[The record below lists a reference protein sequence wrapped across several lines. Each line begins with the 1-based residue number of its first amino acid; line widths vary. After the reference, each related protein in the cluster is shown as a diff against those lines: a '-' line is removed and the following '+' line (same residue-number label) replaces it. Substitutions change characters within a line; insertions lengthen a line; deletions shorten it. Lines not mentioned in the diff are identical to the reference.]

1 MTRECLEQDN
11 ILFPDFA
18 NDFNDGIPMLGK
30 YARMRLNYL
39 KTTKP
44 ALFLEHRK
52 NGTLA
57 QHLIS
62 VEEEAIE
69 MLIKMEN
76 RYIAKNPLPSGD
88 DFMAVVQA
96 RNTARLIAEE
106 FVLHDLI
113 YN

>member
-11 ILFPDFA
+11 ILFPDFE
-18 NDFNDGIPMLGK
+18 NDFNGSIPTLGK
-30 YARMRLNYL
+30 YGRMRLNYL
-39 KTTKP
+39 KTAKP
-44 ALFLEHRK
+44 ALFLEYRK
-52 NGTLA
+52 NGTLV

-69 MLIKMEN
+69 MLIKLED

-88 DFMAVVQA
+88 DFMAVVRA

-106 FVLHDLI
+106 FVLNDVI
-113 YN
+113 YR